1 LKSYYGRKRATVL
14 SCLGRTDC
22 RQLTSGLHSKPQ
34 KMTGCRTLA
43 TWQRA
48 PSYNALRWAVD
59 CALSSSLLPSEN
71 LVMASV
77 PESSQPDSDAE
88 EDHLISHE
96 YEDAKDRRID
106 ELHYSRRR
114 TWIPATTSSL
124 VTLVVV
130 TALLSML
137 LSGFALYFL
146 HLLGPQQPSR
156 IAHPQPGTRFGFCGD
171 TPASAR
177 QANCTFDLMS
187 FSWLPPA
194 CAETE
199 LTTEFLRLK
208 NWTWWIDAEK
218 NNPVPL
224 HEVSKGEYRELYVTR
239 EYHMYHCTYM

>member
-1 LKSYYGRKRATVL
+1 
-14 SCLGRTDC
+14 
-22 RQLTSGLHSKPQ
+22 
-34 KMTGCRTLA
+34 
-43 TWQRA
+43 
-48 PSYNALRWAVD
+48 
-59 CALSSSLLPSEN
+59 
-71 LVMASV
+71 MASV
-77 PESSQPDSDAE
+77 SESSQPDSDAE
-88 EDHLISHE
+88 EDYLISHE
-96 YEDAKDRRID
+96 YEDEKDRRTD

-114 TWIPATTSSL
+114 IWIPATTSSL
-124 VTLVVV
+124 VTIVVV

-146 HLLGPQQPSR
+146 HLLRPQQSSG

-171 TPASAR
+171 TPSSAR

-199 LTTEFLRLK
+199 LTTEFLRLR

-224 HEVSKGEYRELYVTR
+224 HEVLKGEYRELYVTR
-239 EYHMYHCTYM
+239 EYHMYHCTYMWRKLHRGLLRGQGSVEERGVVDTYIGAYWHTAHCEMMLLGMEGDEGGIDKMATDTIITMKFPQCMWI

>member
-1 LKSYYGRKRATVL
+1 VIFVQPTPLDNIIDIFSATKYDSSKDQKERERLEEFVKNLTKSARSLVICELPTGK
-14 SCLGRTDC
+14 
-22 RQLTSGLHSKPQ
+22 QLTSGLHSKPQ

-48 PSYNALRWAVD
+48 PSYNALHWAVD

-146 HLLGPQQPSR
+146 RLLGPQQPSR

-171 TPASAR
+171 TPAPVKQIAHSTSCHSHGSHPLALKRNLR
-177 QANCTFDLMS
+177 QS
-187 FSWLPPA
+187 F
-194 CAETE
+194 
-199 LTTEFLRLK
+199 
-208 NWTWWIDAEK
+208 
-218 NNPVPL
+218 
-224 HEVSKGEYRELYVTR
+224 
-239 EYHMYHCTYM
+239 